1 MPCESGGA
9 DGENIVSKSRDEK
22 IKLTA
27 NLLNT
32 AAGSSFTV
40 GVVAP
45 AVAVY
50 LNLGDATAKVPLRD
64 LILSVVFWLF
74 AATMLHLGG
83 RAILNRLDE

>member
-1 MPCESGGA
+1 
-9 DGENIVSKSRDEK
+9 VSKAREEK

-50 LNLGDATAKVPLRD
+50 LNLGDAAAKVTLRD
-64 LILSVVFWLF
+64 LILNVVFWLF
-74 AATMLHLGG
+74 AASMLHLGA
-83 RAILNRLDE
+83 RAILDRLDR